1 MGEPIVPCRFYG
13 AWIVC
18 SPKFI
23 DMPRLTGA
31 ALYPHTRF
39 KFTLVQ
45 IAANVSHLRTM
56 RVFQFPRRAHEQ
68 TVQTSLPS
76 TSFYSMWDAVA
87 RFSKEIR
94 TSEFMSDMI
103 RRRDDYG
110 SEGVMG
116 ALDCAT
122 LYGLTRWLRPVV
134 LVESGGFIGMS
145 SAFILKALADE
156 KLATSKLYSI
166 ELSEDCEQGA
176 LIPEELQSSRG
187 FVPMRGRIEDFLK
200 GDQLPRSIDMFLHD
214 SSHSYQHM
222 LWEFRQFWPRL
233 RDGGL
238 LVSHDVQMNAAFPE
252 FVTKTYA
259 HEKKTGR
266 RDSQRTS
273 HHEWGRWGYIGFA
286 IKKG

>member
-1 MGEPIVPCRFYG
+1 M
-13 AWIVC
+13 
-18 SPKFI
+18 S
-23 DMPRLTGA
+23 
-31 ALYPHTRF
+31 
-39 KFTLVQ
+39 
-45 IAANVSHLRTM
+45 
-56 RVFQFPRRAHEQ
+56 
-68 TVQTSLPS
+68 QTSLPS
-76 TSFYSMWDAVA
+76 PSFYSMWDTVA
-87 RFSKEIR
+87 RFAKEIR
-94 TSEFMSDMI
+94 ASEFMSDMI

-116 ALDCAT
+116 AIDCAT

-176 LIPEELQSSRG
+176 LIPDELRSASG

-222 LWEFRQFWPRL
+222 FWEFRQFWPRL

-252 FVTKTYA
+252 FVANTYA

-266 RDSQRTS
+266 RDVHRTS

-286 IKKG
+286 IKKDSR

>member
-1 MGEPIVPCRFYG
+1 
-13 AWIVC
+13 
-18 SPKFI
+18 
-23 DMPRLTGA
+23 
-31 ALYPHTRF
+31 
-39 KFTLVQ
+39 
-45 IAANVSHLRTM
+45 M
-56 RVFQFPRRAHEQ
+56 RVFQLPQRRQLKETA
-68 TVQTSLPS
+68 QTSSAS

-87 RFSKEIR
+87 RFAKEIR
-94 TSEFMSDMI
+94 ASEFMSDMI
-103 RRRDDYG
+103 SRRDACG

-122 LYGLTRWLRPVV
+122 LYGLTRWSRPTV

-156 KLATSKLYSI
+156 KLAGSKLYSI

-176 LIPEELQSSRG
+176 LIPDELRSSGG
-187 FVPMRGRIEDFLK
+187 FVPMRGRIEDLLK
-200 GDQLPRSIDMFLHD
+200 GDELPRSIDMFLHD
-214 SSHSYQHM
+214 SSHSYEHM

-266 RDSQRTS
+266 RDAQRTS
-273 HHEWGRWGYIGFA
+273 HHEWGRWGYLGFA
-286 IKKG
+286 IKKATH

>member
-1 MGEPIVPCRFYG
+1 
-13 AWIVC
+13 
-18 SPKFI
+18 
-23 DMPRLTGA
+23 
-31 ALYPHTRF
+31 
-39 KFTLVQ
+39 
-45 IAANVSHLRTM
+45 
-56 RVFQFPRRAHEQ
+56 
-68 TVQTSLPS
+68 
-76 TSFYSMWDAVA
+76 MWDVVA
-87 RFSKEIR
+87 RFAKEIR
-94 TSEFMSDMI
+94 ASEFMSDMI
-103 RRRDDYG
+103 SRRDAYG

-122 LYGLTRWLRPVV
+122 LYALTRWLRPVA
-134 LVESGGFIGMS
+134 LVESGGFVGMS

-156 KLATSKLYSI
+156 NLATSKLYSI

-176 LIPEELQSSRG
+176 LIPEELRSSPG

-200 GDQLPRSIDMFLHD
+200 SDRLPQSIDMFLHD

-222 LWEFRQFWPRL
+222 LWEFRHFWPRL
-233 RDGGL
+233 RNGGL

-266 RDSQRTS
+266 RDFARTS

-286 IKKG
+286 IKKDRTG

>member
-1 MGEPIVPCRFYG
+1 M
-13 AWIVC
+13 
-18 SPKFI
+18 
-23 DMPRLTGA
+23 
-31 ALYPHTRF
+31 
-39 KFTLVQ
+39 FTSES
-45 IAANVSHLRTM
+45 AEM
-56 RVFQFPRRAHEQ
+56 RVFHRRQLKQ
-68 TVQTSLPS
+68 TAQAPS
-76 TSFYSMWDAVA
+76 SSPSYYSMWDAVE
-87 RFSKEIR
+87 RFAKEIR

-103 RRRDDYG
+103 SRRDAYG

-145 SAFILKALADE
+145 SAFILKAVTDE
-156 KLATSKLYSI
+156 KLTASKLYSI
-166 ELSEDCEQGA
+166 ELNEDCEHGA
-176 LIPEELQSSRG
+176 LIPEELRSSGG

-200 GDQLPRSIDMFLHD
+200 GDDLPRSIDMFLHD

-222 LWEFRQFWPRL
+222 LWEFRHFWPRL

-259 HEKKTGR
+259 HDKKTGR
-266 RDSQRTS
+266 RDAQRTS
-273 HHEWGRWGYIGFA
+273 HHEWGRWGYLGFA
-286 IKKG
+286 VKKDSR